1 MADRGMEV
9 DTDHLHAGA
18 DRCIDAAGTAMAA
31 AGRLAEKKPPAGM
44 FGDFEA
50 AQSYHRAV
58 AQAHEAHVEQLNA
71 HHRDLTGVGEKSRS
85 GADQF
90 TAGDV
95 SAADALKAA
104 GAGLEAR

>member
-1 MADRGMEV
+1 MEV

-18 DRCIDAAGTAMAA
+18 ARCIDAAATALAA
-31 AGRLAEKKPPAGM
+31 ASRLAEKKPPAGM

-58 AQAHEAHVEQLNA
+58 AQAHEAHVDQLNA
-71 HHRDLTGVGEKSRS
+71 HHRDLTGVGEKSHS

-90 TAGDV
+90 TAADV
-95 SAADALKAA
+95 SSADALNAA
-104 GAGLEAR
+104 EAGLEAR